1 MQRFNGNDSRNIF
14 ESLKRQLNESIAELK
29 PEELDS
35 TDRNEWIDYWINGNP
50 LKLLAYNNDEF
61 FRVQIPFGTI
71 WTYGQ
76 GLSAGRTP
84 Q

>member
-1 MQRFNGNDSRNIF
+1 MQCFNGNDSRNIF
-14 ESLKRQLNESIAELK
+14 ESLKHQLKENIAGLG

-35 TDRNEWIDYWINGNP
+35 TDRNEWIDYWVNGNP
-50 LKLLAYNNDEF
+50 LKLLAHNNDEF
-61 FRVQIPFGTI
+61 FCVQIPFGTI

-76 GLSAGRTP
+76 GLSAGRAP